1 MLEAPPLL
9 PSKPDRPR
17 RVFITVAEVSADQ
30 HAAHLIHSLKELD
43 PTIIVEGLGGPAM
56 RAAGAI
62 IHHETV
68 GKAAMGLSGVY
79 RVFEMF
85 DFVKWTRKYFAQNRP
100 DLQICCDSPEMNFHF
115 AKLAHGF
122 GTPVLFYIAPQ
133 LWAWREWRMTKLRKW
148 VDHVACI
155 LPFEEKYFRDHG
167 IKATFVGHPLFD
179 ELPARPP
186 RTMTADFSQ
195 RGPVIGLLPGS
206 RKSEAAHNFGPM
218 LKVADQILAAFPKA
232 KFLVPTTPATHPVV
246 SRLVGDRQ
254 NIEFEQGQFDLMVPR
269 CDLCVTVSGTAT
281 LHVAG
286 HHVPMLVVYRLNQL
300 MWHVGRWFVH
310 TRTYALVNLLSD
322 SKAHIVPEFIPWFGS
337 PDAISAAAIALLRDP
352 AKLTAQAEQLERLIR
367 SLDRPGASMN
377 VAKLA
382 VEMMSAK

>member
-269 CDLCVTVSGTAT
+269 FVRDRQRNSHPARRGTSRADAGGLSFESIDVARWAMVRAHTHVCTGESPVRFKGPHRAGVYSMVWITRCNIGSGDRA
-281 LHVAG
+281 VA
-286 HHVPMLVVYRLNQL
+286 
-300 MWHVGRWFVH
+300 
-310 TRTYALVNLLSD
+310 
-322 SKAHIVPEFIPWFGS
+322 
-337 PDAISAAAIALLRDP
+337 
-352 AKLTAQAEQLERLIR
+352 R
-367 SLDRPGASMN
+367 SGKTDRAG
-377 VAKLA
+377 
-382 VEMMSAK
+382 